1 MSSEG
6 AGQIAEIAG
15 RYERIAERAARAAE
29 RSGRKP
35 DAVTLIAVAKTHPVE
50 AIRAAFAAGARDFGE
65 NYVQELRAKLSELND
80 AGSAARDAHWHFIGR
95 LQKNKAKDIIGR
107 VTLVHTVDDLELA
120 GVLARRAAAAGLNQD
135 FLVEVNLAGER
146 TKAGCY
152 PDDLG
157 KLLDGIAALPD
168 ARDVRCLGL
177 MAIPPPASGKDDN
190 RRHFRALAELA
201 RKHALPVL
209 SMGMSGDFEVAI
221 EEGAT
226 HVRVGTSI
234 FGLRPPKP

>member
-1 MSSEG
+1 VTSES
-6 AGQIAEIAG
+6 ARQIAEIAG
-15 RYERIAERAARAAE
+15 RYERIAERVARAAE

-35 DAVTLIAVAKTHPVE
+35 DAVTLVAVTKTHPVE

-65 NYVQELRAKLSELND
+65 NYVQELRAKLAEIND
-80 AGSAARDAHWHFIGR
+80 AGSAARDARWHFIGR

-107 VTLVHTVDDLELA
+107 VALVHTVDDLELA
-120 GVLARRAAAAGLNQD
+120 GVLARRAAAAGLSQD
-135 FLVEVNLAGER
+135 FLIEVNLAGER

-177 MAIPPPASGKDDN
+177 MAIPPPATGKDDN
-190 RRHFRALAELA
+190 RRHFRALAELG
-201 RKHALPVL
+201 RKHKLPLL